1 MLVQCAGRPWAF
13 FFFFQAL
20 RFHVRLVLSWGQ
32 SSLNGSPN
40 HSQKILSSSRTLK
53 CAHRSPPH
61 VNNKLA
67 KSKFAGKQSKSQR
80 SWMIG
85 FCKLRASSIEWLLL
99 QGLKP
104 VCHTSFKRVFPKPS
118 HLLAVWT
125 QEVEGAVGTRMPIL
139 RAPVNWFH
147 PRFPTSSAQSRGTQR
162 PGKQAEGNACE
173 VVKLSCRQWLM
184 ILSFIIM
191 PIMFDRLV
199 IELFSI
205 QCPK

>member
-1 MLVQCAGRPWAF
+1 MC
-13 FFFFQAL
+13 
-20 RFHVRLVLSWGQ
+20 Q
-32 SSLNGSPN
+32 SFSTACQQQIGKV
-40 HSQKILSSSRTLK
+40 KICWKAVKESAVMND
-53 CAHRSPPH
+53 C
-61 VNNKLA
+61 
-67 KSKFAGKQSKSQR
+67 
-80 SWMIG
+80 

-104 VCHTSFKRVFPKPS
+104 VCPTSFKRVFPKPS

-162 PGKQAEGNACE
+162 PGKEAEGNACE